1 MNGPDATPRHPIRV
15 VARRTGL
22 TPATIRAWERRYGA
36 VEPAR
41 SEGGQRLYS
50 DLDLERLETLRRL
63 TEMGRSIGS
72 VASLGR
78 DEAAALLREDASAAG
93 DRPLTAAGALE
104 TWLEQA
110 YSLVSS
116 LDDAG
121 LERTLWRA
129 FSSMGGPRFLDEV
142 AVPLLRR
149 VGDAWEEGELSPAQE
164 HLGSEVIDRVLA
176 EVADRALPVG
186 NGPRL
191 VVATLPGERHGLGA
205 RLVAAAAALE
215 GWTPTYLGTDLP
227 ASDIAAAAVRLRAR
241 AVAVSMVACEAVAQ
255 APGSLAELRRELPE
269 GVALLVGGRASAE
282 LEATGIPPGVR
293 LLDGLEELRTIGLAS
308 SVHLLSN

>member
-1 MNGPDATPRHPIRV
+1 MDAPDATPRHPIRV

-50 DLDLERLETLRRL
+50 DLDLERLVTLRRL

-72 VASLGR
+72 VASIGR
-78 DEAAALLREDASAAG
+78 DEAAALLREDTS
-93 DRPLTAAGALE
+93 RSLTAAGALE

-110 YSLVSS
+110 FALVSS
-116 LDDAG
+116 LDGAG

-129 FSSMGGPRFLDEV
+129 FSALGGPRFLDEV

-149 VGDAWEEGELSPAQE
+149 VGAAWEAGELSPAQE
-164 HLGSEVIDRVLA
+164 HLGSEVFDRVLA
-176 EVADRALPVG
+176 EVADRAVPLG
-186 NGPRL
+186 DGPRL

-215 GWTPTYLGTDLP
+215 GWKATYLGTDLP
-227 ASDIAAAAVRLRAR
+227 ASDIGAAAVRLRAR
-241 AVAVSMVACEAVAQ
+241 AVAVSMVASEAVAQ

-282 LEATGIPPGVR
+282 LEANEIPPGVR
-293 LLDGLEELRTIGLAS
+293 LLDGLEALRTLGLPSA
-308 SVHLLSN
+308 VQLLSN